1 MARHVEGGVDGVA
14 CVLHPVVGTGAT
26 GPGTRAPCHRATEG
40 RRLVHRPG
48 NGPSSSGGGGGGDD
62 RGGARLGGGGP
73 NEGRRGEHNGGDEPW
88 GGDTGPH
95 PAPGGRDRELPG

>member
-40 RRLVHRPG
+40 RRLVHRTG
-48 NGPSSSGGGGGGDD
+48 NGPSSSAG
-62 RGGARLGGGGP
+62 RRGGGGP
-73 NEGRRGEHNGGDEPW
+73 SRG
-88 GGDTGPH
+88 
-95 PAPGGRDRELPG
+95 ALGGRGPEGAPRGWRDGGREQLLASAPRHPPHA